1 MTKVYVPCSWGH
13 SVEVVSAAIYMVVS
27 WGTVV
32 PMGVIVIVVVDAETP
47 SVVGEYYRTIE
58 VAVADEAVPVN
69 RTEEVLE
76 GSVTLV
82 ADVHVFVVMITVG
95 NLIEVV
101 VDAIYVVEVDA
112 IDVIDE

>member
-1 MTKVYVPCSWGH
+1 
-13 SVEVVSAAIYMVVS
+13 MVVS